1 METLDAIIQECANSN
16 NLGIQYEK
24 EGDIDAAI
32 EVYEKNTLL
41 NYPATHS
48 YERLMVLYRK
58 RKEYSK
64 EIAVIEKAIELFSD
78 ENERRA
84 EIAVNNYPSMAAE
97 IQEALVACKTV
108 CDNND
113 INQYGYPRVVFNPY
127 DVCKYRSR
135 LAKVVKLA
143 EKADD
148 R

>member
-1 METLDAIIQECANSN
+1 MGMFDEILSECASSN

-24 EGDIDAAI
+24 EGNVDAAI
-32 EVYEKNTLL
+32 EVYERNILL

-48 YERLMVLYRK
+48 YERLMILYRR
-58 RKEYSK
+58 RKEYHK
-64 EIAVIEKAIELFSD
+64 EITVIEKAIELFSD

-84 EIAVNNYPSMAAE
+84 ESAINKYPSMAAE
-97 IQEALVACKTV
+97 IQDALIACKMV

-127 DVCKYRSR
+127 DVCKYRNRLSR
-135 LAKVVKLA
+135 AQQLT
-143 EKADD
+143 EKAKG